1 MFCGTIK
8 ERQGQNVYNNFFGFK
23 ERPFQ
28 LVPNPGYLFLSRSHE
43 EAMAHLNYAL
53 SHGDGFV
60 EITGEVGTGK
70 TTLCR
75 AFLEDLD
82 KDSEVAYIFNPRLNS
97 LELLRAINDEFGISS
112 DADNTKDLIDTLNTF
127 LMEKK
132 SKKKNAI
139 LLIDEAQNL
148 SEDVLEQLRLL
159 SNLETNT
166 SKLLQIILVGQPELR
181 DMLDSYKLRQLRQR
195 ITLSWYLT
203 PLNRKE
209 TREYIRHRV
218 NIASKKAGD
227 IFTESAYRLIYKY
240 SRGIPRLINIACDRA
255 LLTAYGLNQ
264 SKVTGSIA
272 GSALKELR
280 TGGENTPGS
289 FLNRPALIGAV
300 VLFLLVLSAAVL
312 FKIPPISYL
321 FHSKTTAPAAD
332 TKNTVNNPSQKE
344 TGKPGPAAN
353 TPNTPRTFEDFLG
366 TLTGRSSRL
375 SAAKTAM
382 SLWNT
387 ERTPAFSRFLNNI
400 DDDAGF
406 FHLAAV
412 QNNFHALAIDGE
424 LDLVKKLNLPAVL
437 GFMPPGA
444 STPRYLTLTQMTENE
459 IILKGGE
466 NGKSISVKP
475 EKMKSYWTGA
485 VYIIWKDF
493 YNCRGDIPLDAPKE
507 SVFTLKM
514 LLRDIGY
521 NDIALDHQYDESTME
536 AVREIQESHGIEV
549 DGIVGAR
556 TKIVIYNKK
565 KELKIPHIFSL
576 NDAGGDKTEGARST
590 EN

>member
-1 MFCGTIK
+1 
-8 ERQGQNVYNNFFGFK
+8 VYNNFFGFK

-60 EITGEVGTGK
+60 ELTGEVGTGK

-82 KDSEVAYIFNPRLNS
+82 EDSEVAYIFNPRLNS

-132 SKKKNAI
+132 SQKKNAI

-166 SKLLQIILVGQPELR
+166 SKLLQIILIGQPELR

-227 IFTESAYRLIYKY
+227 LFTESAYRLIYKY
-240 SRGIPRLINIACDRA
+240 SGGIPRLINIACDRA

-280 TGGENTPGS
+280 TGGEKTHNIFMGKPV
-289 FLNRPALIGAV
+289 LIGAA
-300 VLFLLVLSAAVL
+300 VLFCLLLIAAVL
-312 FKIPPISYL
+312 FKVPPVSYL
-321 FHSKTTAPAAD
+321 FDSKTATPTADA
-332 TKNTVNNPSQKE
+332 KNTANTAVQKHA
-344 TGKPGPAAN
+344 GKPGQVIN
-353 TPNTPRTFEDFLG
+353 TPNTPTTPNTPGTFDDFLG
-366 TLTGRSSRL
+366 NLTSRSSRL
-375 SAAKTAM
+375 SAVKTALA
-382 SLWNT
+382 LWNT
-387 ERTPAFSRFLNNI
+387 DTTPVLNRFLNNI
-400 DDDAGF
+400 DDDAAF
-406 FHLAAV
+406 FRLAAV
-412 QNNFHALAIDGE
+412 QNNFHVLAVEDD
-424 LDLVKKLNLPAVL
+424 LDLVKILNLPAVL
-437 GFMPPGA
+437 AFMPPGA
-444 STPRYLTLTQMTENE
+444 SAPRYLTLIQMTENE

-466 NGKSISVKP
+466 KGESISVKP
-475 EKMKSYWTGA
+475 EEIKSYWSGA

-493 YNCRGDIPLDAPKE
+493 YNCRGDIPIDSPGE

-514 LLRDIGY
+514 LLREIGY
-521 NDIALDHQYDESTME
+521 SHINLDHQYDEATME
-536 AVREIQESHGIEV
+536 AVREIQEIHGIEV

-565 KELKIPHIFSL
+565 KELKIPHIRFL
-576 NDAGGDKTEGARST
+576 KNTGGDKTGGDGST
-590 EN
+590 GN